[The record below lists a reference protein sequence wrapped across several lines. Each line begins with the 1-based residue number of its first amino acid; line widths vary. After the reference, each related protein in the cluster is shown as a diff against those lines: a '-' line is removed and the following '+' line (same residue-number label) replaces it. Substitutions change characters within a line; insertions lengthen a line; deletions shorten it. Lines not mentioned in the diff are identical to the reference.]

1 MKLHTLAE
9 SGPWIP
15 DPNIT
20 PKAPP
25 PVQVPKPY
33 VLVMLKGFCTE
44 FFETP
49 QQMDA
54 FAQRLRERNKPFQRF
69 RFDALLGQYCE
80 YIEFWQLPAGELP

>member
-1 MKLHTLAE
+1 MKLHALAE

-44 FFETP
+44 FFETRAE
-49 QQMDA
+49 MDA
-54 FAQRLRERNKPFQRF
+54 FAERCTLKGRPYRCYGFF
-69 RFDALLGQYCE
+69 PTTGHYE
-80 YIEFWQLPAGELP
+80 EFWFTNPVPL